1 MRASRVVTAAA
12 RAFHWQYTGRLISGA
27 PDAGRVDG
35 NHARRRW
42 QSTSSYIVPANAA
55 PMARMRI
62 FTRQP
67 VAPYVKHATWRKTV
81 QSSILQPSSSTGRH
95 PSVSGPADMPI
106 DVLKIEQLTRELLK
120 ALGED
125 ADREGLL
132 TTPERVAKLMEFL
145 TSRYRTDVTALIN
158 GAIFTQTT
166 NSMVIVKNIEVY
178 SLCEHHMLPF
188 FGRCH
193 IGYIPTGR
201 VFGVSKL
208 ARLVDMFARRL
219 QLQERLTEQISQAVF
234 ESIDARGVGV
244 MIEARHLCMMM
255 RGVEKQN
262 SEMVTSSVLG
272 TFRDSETTRDEF
284 LALIGPRGR

>member
-1 MRASRVVTAAA
+1 MSTPHR
-12 RAFHWQYTGRLISGA
+12 H
-27 PDAGRVDG
+27 VDT
-35 NHARRRW
+35 N
-42 QSTSSYIVPANAA
+42 
-55 PMARMRI
+55 RI
-62 FTRQP
+62 
-67 VAPYVKHATWRKTV
+67 
-81 QSSILQPSSSTGRH
+81 
-95 PSVSGPADMPI
+95 
-106 DVLKIEQLTRELLK
+106 RELVREILI

-125 ADREGLL
+125 PDREGLVK
-132 TTPERVAKLMEFL
+132 TPQRVADALAFL
-145 TSRYRTDVTALIN
+145 TSGTRTELEKIIN
-158 GAIFTQTT
+158 GAIFTQQT

-208 ARLVDMFARRL
+208 ARLADMYARRL
-219 QLQERLTEQISQAVF
+219 QLQERLTEQISQAVM
-234 ESIDARGVGV
+234 ESIGAKGVGV

-272 TFRDSETTRDEF
+272 TFRDSQATREEF
-284 LALIGPRGR
+284 LSLIGHRTGALG